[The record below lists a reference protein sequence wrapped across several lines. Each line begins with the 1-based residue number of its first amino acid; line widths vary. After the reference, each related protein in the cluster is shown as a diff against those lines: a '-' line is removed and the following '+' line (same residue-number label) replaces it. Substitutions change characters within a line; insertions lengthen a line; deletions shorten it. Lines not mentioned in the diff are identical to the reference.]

1 MSPCLNDLDPNL
13 YRRKLD
19 EALAL
24 FGGSGD
30 GGAAL
35 LAHIDRQM
43 RAAAAE
49 ERFERAAWLRRRRER
64 IAALVR
70 ALDGNLQATHTRPRL
85 VLAPHPRD
93 ARRCDAFWLHEGRV
107 VDWGPPTPPTPAD
120 SIDGDP
126 YERTRRAVARRADT
140 VAHLPATEVAEA
152 RIVQT
157 WLAGHEAPALDLD
170 PLPERAVLEAFLS
183 R

>member
-24 FGGSGD
+24 FGGAGD

-35 LAHIDRQM
+35 LAHIDAQM
-43 RAAAAE
+43 HAAAAE
-49 ERFERAAWLRRRRER
+49 QLFERAAWLRRRRDR
-64 IAALVR
+64 IATLVR
-70 ALDGNLQATHTRPRL
+70 ALDGALQATHTRPRL

-93 ARRCDAFWLHEGRV
+93 PRRHDAFWLAEGRI
-107 VDWGPPTPPTPAD
+107 VDWSPHAVSD
-120 SIDGDP
+120 DLH
-126 YERTRRAVARRADT
+126 ERARRVAARRAEA
-140 VAHLPATEVAEA
+140 VACLAPDEVAEA

-170 PLPERAVLEAFLS
+170 PLPAPAVLRAFVS

>member
-35 LAHIDRQM
+35 LEHLDAQM
-43 RAAAAE
+43 HAAAAE

-70 ALDGNLQATHTRPRL
+70 ALEGNLQATHTRPRL

-93 ARRCDAFWLHEGRV
+93 ARRCDAFWLAEGRV
-107 VDWGPPTPPTPAD
+107 VDWGPPPPGTDAG
-120 SIDGDP
+120 GDLL
-126 YERTRRAVARRADT
+126 ERSRLAVARRVETTAYM
-140 VAHLPATEVAEA
+140 PAAEIAEA

-157 WLAGHEAPALDLD
+157 WLAGHDAPALALD
-170 PLPERAVLEAFLS
+170 PLPSPAALQAFVS